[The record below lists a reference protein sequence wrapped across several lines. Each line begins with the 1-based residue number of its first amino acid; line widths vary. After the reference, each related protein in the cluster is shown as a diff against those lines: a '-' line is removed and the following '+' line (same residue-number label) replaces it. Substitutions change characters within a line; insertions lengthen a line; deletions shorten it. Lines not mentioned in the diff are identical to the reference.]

1 MAKRFR
7 DTPTDPPQP
16 TFHDRLVLDHLFFDL
31 PDGWMAIRRV
41 VSDSYGS
48 DHHPVVAIVTA
59 ATEITKTEIT
69 TKVTKSTKEEDTK

>member
-7 DTPTDPPQP
+7 DTPPGPPQP

-31 PDGWMAIRRV
+31 PEGWTAISRV

-59 ATEITKTEIT
+59 ATNATKTDWPQRT
-69 TKVTKSTKEEDTK
+69 QRSLRKNQKP

>member
-1 MAKRFR
+1 
-7 DTPTDPPQP
+7 
-16 TFHDRLVLDHLFFDL
+16 
-31 PDGWMAIRRV
+31 MAIRRV